1 MDHENRNRL
10 SDDLDDVAERL
21 RASRVTATPL
31 ELDEL
36 KLRAR
41 RQASRKSFP
50 GGRMLKSRLGLTAV
64 IVTGLLMSGTGA
76 GLAASGSSGS
86 DNAAEN
92 QYRTPT
98 TESQQPAAQQVE
110 SNTPQSGGEDS
121 QPVQQVAAANESD
134 GSLPFTGFLAIPLLI
149 GGIALVVTGGVLRRK
164 SREE

>member
-1 MDHENRNRL
+1 
-10 SDDLDDVAERL
+10 VAERL

-41 RQASRKSFP
+41 RQASRNSFP

-98 TESQQPAAQQVE
+98 TETPTTESQQPAAQQVE
-110 SNTPQSGGEDS
+110 GGSPESGGEDS